1 VDPVAVAGRR
11 TITRAAARDKG
22 TRWNKAIATYL
33 VGCGWP
39 YAEPRAKN
47 GAKDRGDV
55 TGVAGVMIEAK
66 NTTRPRLGQWMAEV
80 QAQTANAEA
89 LVGVCWMKR
98 AGSTHAA
105 DGVVVATMAT
115 VVTLG
120 YDGGLAADLRLSQ
133 VLADPKQ
140 PPPDRV
146 VLLKGGGCAA
156 MRGDLFVRLLRD
168 GGW

>member
-1 VDPVAVAGRR
+1 MTVTGKPP
-11 TITRAAARDKG
+11 ITRAAARDKG
-22 TRWNKAIATYL
+22 TRWNRTIAVYL
-33 VGCGWP
+33 ASCGWP

-66 NTTRPRLGQWMAEV
+66 NAARPRLGQWMAEV
-80 QAQTANAEA
+80 RAQTANADA

-98 AGSTHAA
+98 AGSSHAA

-115 VVTLG
+115 VATLG
-120 YDGGLAADLRLSQ
+120 YVGGLAGDLRLAQ
-133 VLADPKQ
+133 VLANPKQ
-140 PPPDRV
+140 PPPDAV